1 MPNFVSLP
9 INKALWC
16 LTVIFISASINL
28 NIVKIFPEIL
38 EKYDSTEE
46 GEAINFIISS
56 KDFYERLTIEQK
68 FKFKSVFIECED
80 DIYKNLLKALDI
92 C

>member
-38 EKYDSTEE
+38 GKYDSTEDS
-46 GEAINFIISS
+46 EAINFIISS
-56 KDFYERLTIEQK
+56 KDFYERLTVEQK
-68 FKFKSVFIECED
+68 LKFKNVFIECED
-80 DIYKNLLKALDI
+80 DIYKDLLKYLDV